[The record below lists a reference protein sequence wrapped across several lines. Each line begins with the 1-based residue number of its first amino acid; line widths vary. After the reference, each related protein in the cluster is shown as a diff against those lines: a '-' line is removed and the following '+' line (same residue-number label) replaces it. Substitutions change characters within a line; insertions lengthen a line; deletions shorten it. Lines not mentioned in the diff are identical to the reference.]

1 MPKWFGDIYEAV
13 FGAIWLDQNQS
24 LSKFWEIAGPQLK
37 PLMKFDSHRKEERFK
52 SLNPRKFL
60 DEKADKFRADEPRKL
75 TSEGMD
81 ERESKVVCAF
91 PMVISTEFPMR
102 KYRDDDHREDA
113 HQSNLSYRD

>member
-81 ERESKVVCAF
+81 EAES
-91 PMVISTEFPMR
+91 
-102 KYRDDDHREDA
+102 H
-113 HQSNLSYRD
+113 LSYREDLRKYFQIPGYDIQ

>member
-13 FGAIWLDQNQS
+13 FGAIWIDQNQS

-81 ERESKVVCAF
+81 EQTVIYQTVKTKEAF
-91 PMVISTEFPMR
+91 
-102 KYRDDDHREDA
+102 
-113 HQSNLSYRD
+113 SNSRL